1 MIWNTKL
8 GSTKCKPGGKYCK
21 DHTRNRF
28 CTKFASSLY
37 FIVGKFAGQQ
47 RINMKYVINNICKTR
62 HCGHYLMEIKTKDD
76 WLSDHA
82 NMDQIIKDPPH
93 QRGTQQEPNCWG
105 KAQMKWCCITCKPLH
120 TYQTLPPH
128 IVNHWKPCILG
139 RETAT
144 CIKSCLPILTELL
157 AFFKCAISS
166 NKATECLYNVKW

>member
-1 MIWNTKL
+1 
-8 GSTKCKPGGKYCK
+8 
-21 DHTRNRF
+21 
-28 CTKFASSLY
+28 
-37 FIVGKFAGQQ
+37 
-47 RINMKYVINNICKTR
+47 
-62 HCGHYLMEIKTKDD
+62 
-76 WLSDHA
+76 
-82 NMDQIIKDPPH
+82 
-93 QRGTQQEPNCWG
+93 
-105 KAQMKWCCITCKPLH
+105 LH